1 MMNMICILIFI
12 ITQKLKKKQYTEL
25 SGKIKDNLNITILIQ
40 III

>member
-12 ITQKLKKKQYTEL
+12 ITQKLKKQYTEL